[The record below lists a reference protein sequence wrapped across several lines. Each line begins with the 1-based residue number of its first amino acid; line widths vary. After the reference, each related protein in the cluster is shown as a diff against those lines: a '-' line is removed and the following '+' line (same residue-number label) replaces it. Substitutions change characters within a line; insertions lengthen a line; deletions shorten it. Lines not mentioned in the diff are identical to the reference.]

1 MKTKAFVT
9 VMVLI
14 LSGSMILK
22 GQPSAKS
29 TDADLQSAIEHRLA
43 KKGLL
48 DKKNLEVS
56 VNGMTVT
63 LRGEVP
69 TIAAKKR
76 AEEQVKNMEEGCSVV
91 NDLTVKFAGVPD
103 SVLARTVQ
111 DRINR
116 YVFYSIFDWVTV
128 EADKGAITLKGWG
141 HLPWT
146 GKQIQALVEK
156 IQNIQMVNN
165 QIQFVRGDDDI
176 RYHAA
181 RAIYGDP
188 LFEYYAY
195 SPVPPIHIIVDGPDI
210 ILEGEVVNEPDKS
223 WAGILAEFNTDAIHV
238 VNGLKVIKK

>member
-1 MKTKAFVT
+1 M
-9 VMVLI
+9 
-14 LSGSMILK
+14 
-22 GQPSAKS
+22 AKNS
-29 TDADLQSAIEHRLA
+29 IQ
-43 KKGLL
+43 
-48 DKKNLEVS
+48 VS
-56 VNGMTVT
+56 VSGMTVT
-63 LRGEVP
+63 LKGGVSS
-69 TIAAKKR
+69 IAVKKR
-76 AEEQVKNMEEGCSVV
+76 AEEQVNAVEEGCSVV
-91 NDLTVKFAGVPD
+91 NDLAVKFAAVPD

-128 EADKGAITLKGWG
+128 KADSGAVTLKGWG

-146 GKQIQALVEK
+146 GKQIQSLVEK
-156 IQNIQMVNN
+156 IQNVRTIGN

-188 LFEYYAY
+188 NFEFYAY

-210 ILEGEVVNEPDKS
+210 ILEGEVYNKPDKS

-238 VNGLKVIKK
+238 VNALKVIKQ